1 MKKKTLRTQ
10 WANEINKNYF
20 NVINIPVKE
29 RCNTLK
35 INKLNLVGFIDY
47 VHNPE
52 IIGHDIG
59 QF

>member
-1 MKKKTLRTQ
+1 M
-10 WANEINKNYF
+10 
-20 NVINIPVKE
+20 NISVKV

-35 INKLNLVGFIDY
+35 INKLNMVGYIDY

-52 IIGHDIG
+52 IFGHDIG